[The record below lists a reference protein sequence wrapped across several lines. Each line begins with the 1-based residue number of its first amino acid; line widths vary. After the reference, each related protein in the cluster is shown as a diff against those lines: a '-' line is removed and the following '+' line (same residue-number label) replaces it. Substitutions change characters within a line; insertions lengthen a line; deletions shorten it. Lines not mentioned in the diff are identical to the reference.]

1 MKITTVRRI
10 SQGFFFIITIWFCL
24 VTAPGIEW
32 WQLRGWPVNW
42 IIQLDPLSG
51 IGTLL
56 ATHSIHSGLI
66 WGLATIIITI
76 IIGRFFC
83 GWLCPFGT
91 LHQFTGYI
99 ANRKKPP
106 AKKAEDNQY
115 RSAQNLK
122 YIVLIFLLSAALSDL
137 VIFLSG
143 FSKNQPVMFW
153 GFMAVF
159 IFFLIILSFFK
170 IVSKPKNVIISVIA
184 ASVFLTLL
192 SMLPQTSRIMSS
204 SLQTGLLDPIPLFYR
219 SVNLILIPLMDG
231 SFFKLSHSMRFYHG
245 TFIIGAIFFTTVF
258 MNLYIPRFYCRFICP
273 LGALFG
279 LFGHYAI
286 WRIGKTEDKC
296 PDCLL
301 CENNCEGACKP
312 SSKIRTSE
320 CVLCMNCLHVCPHD
334 LVGYKTSASASGEI
348 TSPDFT
354 KRRLVTS
361 VVSGIITIPMI
372 RLNGN
377 ILKAKSPEL
386 IRPPG
391 ALEETGFLARCIK
404 CGQCMKICPT
414 NVIQPAM
421 AEAGIEGFLSPV
433 LDFTTGTSGCQLN
446 CVACGH
452 ICPTSAIRPLSFDEK
467 TVKNKFTPKGPV
479 RIGTAF
485 VDVGRCLPWAMEK
498 PCIVCQENCPVS
510 PKAILTKETFAAI
523 GGRLTVSNSDSVTF
537 ELENAVFKPG
547 FFSTGDYFFK
557 VQGKDDKMRSI
568 IKNSEKTLTISPAVP
583 WETKPVNGNT
593 GEIYIRLQKPYID
606 PVRCIGC
613 GVCEHECPV
622 RTKRA
627 IRVTSDNESRN
638 RLAAISLLYRG
649 GI

>member
-10 SQGFFFIITIWFCL
+10 SQGFFFIITIWFCI
-24 VTAPGIEW
+24 VTAPGVEW

-42 IIQLDPLSG
+42 IIQLDPLSA

-66 WGLATIIITI
+66 WGFATVIITI

-99 ANRKKPP
+99 ANRKKSA
-106 AKKAEDNQY
+106 AKKAEYNKY

-122 YIVLIFLLSAALSDL
+122 YIFLIFLLSAALSDL
-137 VIFLSG
+137 LIYISGFSSERPVIFLS
-143 FSKNQPVMFW
+143 
-153 GFMAVF
+153 F
-159 IFFLIILSFFK
+159 IAAIIFLLIIFSFFK
-170 IVSKPKNVIISVIA
+170 IISKPKNVLISVIA
-184 ASVFLTLL
+184 ASVLLVFL
-192 SMLPQTSRIMSS
+192 SMLPKTSRILIS

-219 SVNLILIPLMDG
+219 SVNLVLIPLMDG
-231 SFFKLSHSMRFYHG
+231 TFFKLSHSTRFYNG
-245 TFIIGAIFFTTVF
+245 AFFIGAVFFTAVF

-279 LFGHYAI
+279 LLSRYSI
-286 WRIGKTEDKC
+286 WRIGKSEDKC

-301 CENNCEGACKP
+301 CEHNCEGACTP
-312 SSKIRTSE
+312 SSKIRNSE

-334 LVGYKTSASASGEI
+334 LIGYKTSASASGEI
-348 TSPDFT
+348 TSPDLT
-354 KRRLVTS
+354 KRKLVTS
-361 VVSGIITIPMI
+361 FVSGVMAIPML
-372 RLNGN
+372 RLSGN
-377 ILKAKSPEL
+377 AVKANNPEL

-414 NVIQPAM
+414 NVIQPALT
-421 AEAGIEGFLSPV
+421 EAGIEGFWSPT
-433 LDFTTGTSGCQLN
+433 LDFTIGTSGCQLN
-446 CVACGH
+446 CVACSN
-452 ICPTSAIRPLSFDEK
+452 ICPTSAIRPLSPDEK
-467 TVKNKFTPKGPV
+467 VGKNKFASKGPV

-485 VDVGRCLPWAMEK
+485 VDMGRCLPWAMEK

-510 PKAILTKETFAAI
+510 PKAILTKEAFALV
-523 GGRLTVSNSDSVTF
+523 GKQLEVSISDSLN
-537 ELENAVFKPG
+537 LEFANSNFNPG
-547 FFSTGDYFFK
+547 SFSTGDYFCK
-557 VQGKDDKMRSI
+557 VPGKDDKIRLI
-568 IKNSEKTLTISPAVP
+568 IKNTEKSVSISTANP
-583 WETKPVNGNT
+583 WVQKPVYGSIA
-593 GEIYIRLQKPYID
+593 EIYIRLQKPYID
-606 PVRCIGC
+606 PMRCIGC

-638 RLAAISLLYRG
+638 PMANIIL
-649 GI
+649 